1 MMKRLMMTLAA
12 FSLVQ
17 GAVAITATKEY
28 VDRKVAAAVPGNY
41 MTVSNKAMTAV
52 QKETDPTIKAWA
64 KAAAKP
70 SYTASEVGA
79 VPKGR
84 KVNGKALSADI
95 TLGAGD
101 VGAYTKSE
109 TDGKISSANTAQLKS
124 AAFSNAVLTV
134 GLNISQ
140 EQATVLNEIAKAY
153 GGFPIGGTATTVGG
167 LLAALAAGVAWLKKK
182 TKTIEDTVGEA
193 NDLLEEVK

>member
-1 MMKRLMMTLAA
+1 MMTLAA

-52 QKETDPTIKAWA
+52 PT
-64 KAAAKP
+64 
-70 SYTASEVGA
+70 
-79 VPKGR
+79 GR
-84 KVNGKALSADI
+84 KVNGKALSVDI